1 MKGKNI
7 YRLCCLLAICLLP
20 MASLAQSYQLQHFEG
35 TAANKGF
42 NWNGTQKAHEFTYYL
57 YVKPGES
64 VDLDLPFE
72 KYFGDNDNKGQDTE
86 PRGYFRWYNWS
97 TDGMDSHL
105 STYSGTTLTSFSNDK
120 GYYTTSSRLGSKL
133 AYRLYVGVKYT
144 ARSGKDYDAWTVD
157 TIACDESRYTNYKTS
172 GNTFTE
178 PTLSIRFKFVIRK
191 ASWIADEL
199 KNALI
204 TSNTDRRTAEDGK
217 YMDIGINETSNGKS
231 EAYLRYNYADI
242 ENYYFYPLTQEALY
256 NKKVYY
262 PASKTEQNKFEDS
275 DFTNELVKATNSSWN
290 VYDETFQYY
299 CVLTPEKNKPYFCKI
314 SPYRLNNETWTNI
327 STQETGRPGS
337 LAGLSTFGANSRF
350 YVASYLQ
357 GNSKQHC
364 PIFNVGCRFVA
375 DYPRTMDDLTENA
388 PMRTID
394 YIEDHY
400 KKATDPISF
409 DNTSE
414 GMTLDLPTKENNMAQ
429 NPSAWNL
436 RHYGF
441 VYGNLSVG
449 DYWDIGTKAPLHGEY
464 GLYKSAGVSGI
475 STNSEGYHWWWENI
489 SNFYDRTYYRTNGAQ
504 SGYFLYVDASDES
517 RPIASA
523 DFDAKLCTGS
533 TFIVSAA
540 VADLTS
546 GGIRPQVLF
555 KLYGLDEDG
564 TTKQENLLHTFHSAD
579 FGTVGATDRAKWYQV
594 YGKVTLRKN
603 SHVENFSKFR
613 VTIDNYCPGTQGADY
628 AIDDLRFY
636 TMGAWV
642 QVIQSK
648 PLCDDAKSSD
658 NMTFKL
664 RTVHESLNSRVEAD
678 KDGKAK
684 IYYRFVDENYNPV
697 DIDYGNGDKKYG
709 VVDFCTDIN
718 KCGTGDQAGQVELAN
733 NEYYFV
739 IANRKFNL
747 EAGKNYYAVL
757 AFEDPEDAGTE
768 WGNPLNTCSAYSEKF
783 SMVRQSVVLKDDNTN
798 VLSEYHVGCND
809 GDNANIELNAN
820 LQTTD
825 PNMGGSITLKG
836 VPFDW
841 YFGTKEDF
849 NSTKGLL
856 EALRALRD
864 KTHDAIS
871 NSYQLSWYVS
881 GDNLTVL
888 TNNWSKLNLAANS
901 TLTHS
906 FAVGQKHT
914 LCMIPISTA
923 DNKVTVNGVTYE
935 VCPDPIEYSFGVYRE
950 GPKIALGFYNVTYAK
965 DYERAIRLGLPQLKN
980 LKAKDGI
987 LYLPINKT
995 QKINGVN
1002 TSGDVNFQFNAV
1014 NIGTKVI
1021 LSGTNDPSLQDE
1033 VSKGTAYFVLQGST
1047 LLHKTKEDSQRELGL
1062 KLSDGVGADLAKYFH
1077 EGYYYE
1083 LRFDYIQSSK
1093 EWWGDN
1099 QDYTTCPGSTYFLV
1113 KVVPE
1118 YTTWTP
1124 AADNGMNNNWNND
1137 LNWCR
1142 SSKKELYKE
1151 GTDYPVYG
1159 ETEGYQN
1166 LKVQQS
1172 YVPMKFTKVTILGPQ
1187 YTIGYYPLMGYLQRN
1202 TTTGLL
1208 NKLTN
1213 GASTTTDNIQYD
1225 LMMDEAGM
1233 MPTGDNANNYGCIP
1247 FYGNTCDQVYFKP
1260 EAEVRNQQYLIYHKA
1275 WVEKELN
1282 LRQRYILGTPLKET
1296 YSGDLYVPKANGRQ
1310 ETEAFEDITY
1320 DATQNDRYQYPFL
1333 QRGWND
1339 SKAVEI
1345 TPDDSIWKAY
1355 DYINYPV
1362 SMPDELN
1369 WEALNWS
1376 HPYNDVTVKYS
1387 PEVKA
1392 DGSFANLQ
1400 GFSIQ
1405 AGEKY
1410 TPTGNDSKVLLR
1422 LPKADTSYSYAD
1434 VVDGTTALQKEV
1446 ARTADNYKLIIATA
1460 NPTDKQ
1466 NENAVAP
1473 VTVQLSDDGHAQQS
1487 QNGYYYYLTY
1497 NPYMATL
1504 DMKSFFANKNNQ
1516 EELGAGNTSYWVVK
1530 DGTTES
1536 GNNTAL
1542 AGETDG
1548 RITPMEAFFLKSQK
1562 QNPTIRFTAQMTV
1575 DKNVNRGVATH
1586 AESQNARL
1594 TFDVQSASG
1603 RSKSYVVENAH
1614 ASADYDSEEDTEI
1627 LYGGGEA
1634 PMLYT
1639 VAGNQAVAV
1648 NTLPSIDWV
1657 PMGILSEEA
1666 SDADKSSDVTI
1677 SVKGLKNLSAPLYLY
1692 DAEQKQYQELQEG
1705 VRVAVKANA
1714 HGRYFLTQTRTTTGI
1729 DEAETPE
1736 ENVKIYSPTQGVVVI
1751 SSIAS
1756 PLSQVQ
1762 VYTLDGKQVMSQKL
1776 EAETSMTLHVPS
1788 AAYIVKVQ
1796 LTNVSP
1802 AIVRKLAVK

>member
-1 MKGKNI
+1 MKGKDI
-7 YRLCCLLAICLLP
+7 YILGCLLAICLLP
-20 MASLAQSYQLQHFEG
+20 MASWAQDLQHFEG

-42 NWNGTQKAHEFTYYL
+42 NWNGTQKSHEFTYYL

-64 VDLDLPFE
+64 VDLDLPLE
-72 KYFGDNDNKGQDTE
+72 NYNGNGQNTE

-105 STYSGTTLTSFSNDK
+105 STYSGTRLTSFSNGK
-120 GYYTTSSRLGSKL
+120 GYYTTADRLNGDQAKRSN
-133 AYRLYVGVKYT
+133 VGVKYT
-144 ARSGKDYDAWTVD
+144 APSGTDYDDWTVD
-157 TIACDESRYTNYKTS
+157 TIACDESRYTNYVTS
-172 GNTFTE
+172 GNTFRE

-191 ASWIADEL
+191 ASWMADEL
-199 KNALI
+199 KTALI
-204 TSNTDRRTAEDGK
+204 TAATDRRTAEDGK
-217 YMDIGINETSNGKS
+217 YMDIGIRGVDSGDSK
-231 EAYLRYNYADI
+231 AYLRYNYADI
-242 ENYYFYPLTQEALY
+242 ENYYFYPLTKEALY

-262 PASKTEQNKFEDS
+262 PVSQTEQNRFKDS
-275 DFTNELVKATNSSWN
+275 DFTTELVKATNSVWY
-290 VYDETFQYY
+290 VYDETFQYW
-299 CVLTPEKNKPYFCKI
+299 CTLTPETGKPYFCI
-314 SPYRLNNETWTNI
+314 VSPYLLNNATWTNI
-327 STQETGRPGS
+327 NTKQTGKPGS
-337 LAGLSTFGANSRF
+337 LSGLSTFGANSRF

-357 GNSKQHC
+357 GGTDQYC
-364 PIFNVGCRFVA
+364 PIFNVGCRFVS
-375 DYPRTMDDLTENA
+375 DYPRSLDDLSTNA

-400 KKATDPISF
+400 KRATDPISF

-414 GMTLDLPTKENNMAQ
+414 GMTLDLPTKENNIAK

-441 VYGNLSVG
+441 VYSDLGLGAVTWG
-449 DYWDIGTKAPLHGEY
+449 IGKNAPLHGEY

-475 STNSEGYHWWWENI
+475 STNSQGYQWWCGP

-555 KLYGLDEDG
+555 KLYGLDADG

-579 FGTVGATDRAKWYQV
+579 FATVGATDKAKWYQV

-664 RTVHESLNSRVEAD
+664 RTVHESLSSRVEAD

-697 DIDYGNGDKKYG
+697 DMDYDNGDKKYG
-709 VVDFCTDIN
+709 VVDFNTDIS
-718 KCGTGDQAGQVELAN
+718 KCGSGDQAGQVELAN
-733 NEYYFV
+733 NEHYFV

-747 EAGKNYYAVL
+747 EAGKNYYVVL
-757 AFEDPEDAGTE
+757 AFEDPEDASTE

-783 SMVRQSVVLKDDNTN
+783 SMVKQSVVLKDDNTN
-798 VLSEYHVGCND
+798 VLSEYHVGCQT
-809 GDNANIELNAN
+809 GDAAQIELNAN

-841 YFGTKEDF
+841 YFGTKDDF
-849 NSTKGLL
+849 NATTGLL
-856 EALRALRD
+856 EALQALRD
-864 KTHDAIS
+864 KTHDAIT
-871 NSYQLSWYVS
+871 NINQLSGYGLDSKYV
-881 GDNLTVL
+881 TVL
-888 TNNWSKLNLAANS
+888 QNNWDKLSLAASS
-901 TLTHS
+901 TLSHN

-914 LCMIPISTA
+914 LCMIPISDA
-923 DNKVTVNGVTYE
+923 YNKVTVNGVTYE

-950 GPKIALGFYNVTYAK
+950 GPKIDLGFYNVTYAK
-965 DYERAIRLGLPQLKN
+965 DYERAVRLGLPQLKN

-995 QKINGVN
+995 LKIHGVN
-1002 TSGDVNFQFNAV
+1002 TSDNVNFLFNGV
-1014 NIGTKVI
+1014 DMGTHVI

-1033 VSKGTAYFVLQGST
+1033 VSKGTVYFELQSNT
-1047 LLHKTKEDSQRELGL
+1047 LLHQDKETSQRELGL
-1062 KLSDGVGADLAKYFH
+1062 KLSDGVGANLTKYFH

-1083 LRFDYIQSSK
+1083 LRFDYIQQSK
-1093 EWWGDN
+1093 TASWGDN
-1099 QDYTTCPGSTYFLV
+1099 QDYTTCPGSTYFIV

-1124 AADNGMNNNWNND
+1124 TADNGMNNNWNND

-1142 SSKKELYKE
+1142 SSKKDLYKE

-1159 ETEGYQN
+1159 ETDGYQG
-1166 LKVQQS
+1166 LTVQQS

-1187 YTIGYYPLMGYLQRN
+1187 YTIGYYPLMGYLQKN

-1208 NKLTN
+1208 DKLTN
-1213 GASTTTDNIQYD
+1213 GASTATDNIQYD

-1233 MPTGDNANNYGCIP
+1233 MPSGDNENNYGCLP
-1247 FYGNTCDQVYFKP
+1247 FYGNTCEQLYFKP
-1260 EAEVRNQQYLIYHKA
+1260 EAEIRNQQYLVYNKA

-1296 YSGDLYVPKANGRQ
+1296 YSGDLYVPKTNGRQ

-1320 DATQNDRYQYPFL
+1320 DADRNDRYKYPFI

-1339 SKAVEI
+1339 SEAKEI
-1345 TPDDSIWKAY
+1345 TPDGSSWKAY
-1355 DYINYPV
+1355 DYVDYSI

-1369 WEALNWS
+1369 WQSLNWS

-1387 PEVKA
+1387 PEVNS
-1392 DGSFANLQ
+1392 DGSWSNLK

-1410 TPTGNDSKVLLR
+1410 TPTGNDGKVLLR
-1422 LPKADTSYSYAD
+1422 LPKADTSYSYTD
-1434 VVDGTTALQKEV
+1434 VDGTVTEQKTIT
-1446 ARTADNYKLIIATA
+1446 RTADNYKLIIASA
-1460 NPTDKQ
+1460 NPTDRQ

-1473 VTVQLSDDGHAQQS
+1473 VVVQLSDDGHAQKS
-1487 QNGYYYYLTY
+1487 KDGYYYYLTY

-1516 EELGAGNTSYWVVK
+1516 EELGVENTSYWVVK

-1536 GNNTAL
+1536 GNNAAL

-1548 RITPMEAFFLKSQK
+1548 RIAPMEAFFLKSKK
-1562 QNPTIRFTAQMTV
+1562 QNPTIRFTSQMTV
-1575 DKNVNRGVATH
+1575 DKTVNRGVATQ

-1603 RSKSYVVENAH
+1603 RSTSYVVENAH

-1639 VAGNQAVAV
+1639 VAGSQAVAV

-1657 PMGILSEEA
+1657 PMGIISE
-1666 SDADKSSDVTI
+1666 DSSAVTI
-1677 SVKGLKNLSAPLYLY
+1677 AVKGLKALSTPLYLY
-1692 DAEQKQYQELQEG
+1692 DAEVKQYQELQEG
-1705 VRVAVKANA
+1705 VRVAVKTNA
-1714 HGRYFLTQTRTTTGI
+1714 HGRYFLTQTRSTTSI
-1729 DEAETPE
+1729 DEAENGE
-1736 ENVKIYSPTQGVVVI
+1736 ESVKIYSPTNGVIVI
-1751 SSIAS
+1751 SSFAS
-1756 PLSQVQ
+1756 PLRQVE
-1762 VYTLDGKQVMSQKL
+1762 VYALDGKQVMSKRFDS
-1776 EAETSMTLHVPS
+1776 ETSTSLHVPS
-1788 AAYIVKVQ
+1788 SVYIVKVQ
-1796 LTNVSP
+1796 TGKTST
-1802 AIVRKLAVK
+1802 AITRKLAVR